1 MGYIKHHTIV
11 VTGWKD
17 EHIEQAREKAVE
29 IFEETC
35 KDEMIKPPYGSNI
48 ISPIIGSLSNDQ
60 KSFFIAPDGSKE
72 GWQTSNNC
80 NKARTAFLD
89 WFKDSDNCCDYIEV
103 VFGGDDE
110 RQAIVRS
117 KNTDLD
123 EY

>member
-11 VTGWKD
+11 VTGQKD
-17 EHIEQAREKAVE
+17 EHIEEAREKAVE
-29 IFEETC
+29 IFEETF

-48 ISPIIGSLSNDQ
+48 ISPIIGSLSNRQ

-80 NKARTAFLD
+80 NNARTAFLD
-89 WFKDSDNCCDYIEV
+89 WLDNAENYCDYIEV
-103 VFGGDDE
+103 VFGGDNE
-110 RQAIVRS
+110 HQAIVRS
-117 KNTDLD
+117 KDIDLD

>member
-11 VTGWKD
+11 VTGCKD
-17 EHIEQAREKAVE
+17 EHIEEAQKKAVE

-48 ISPIIGSLSNDQ
+48 ISPIIGSLSNSQ

-80 NKARTAFLD
+80 NNARTAFLD
-89 WFKDSDNCCDYIEV
+89 WLDNAENYCYYIEV
-103 VFGGDDE
+103 VFGGDNE
-110 RQAIVRS
+110 HQAIIRS
-117 KNTDLD
+117 KDSDLN
-123 EY
+123 E